1 MSPQKA
7 TQEFSIR
14 NKSITLNGNKPRKST
29 IVGYSGVFLFIV
41 SFLTFSYQNVSVNS
55 SIDNSSVTQTT
66 NQSSTRDH
74 QANAI
79 SADQLTAANAVASLA
94 EVVNLPS
101 AGDLRET
108 ATTLSVQKQLSQSD
122 SMVVSKPQIVKP
134 ETSSERGI
142 TDYKVENGDNL
153 ASISEK
159 FGVSPQTI
167 KWANNMAA
175 DSVEVGAQLT
185 IPRADGVVYTVK
197 AGDSVDGIASK
208 YKVDAERV
216 IMYNNLDKDAELAE
230 GARLLL
236 PNGDLPETERP
247 GYVAPRVYSAP
258 TTNYNLSYSTMGGGS
273 VISRGYGFPGPSAGN
288 RYAAGNCTWYA
299 YERRAQLG
307 RPIGGMWGNAYSWK
321 TSAQNG
327 GYQVDKNPTP
337 GAVIQ
342 TSGGG
347 GGYGHV
353 GVVERI
359 EGDNM
364 IISDM
369 NYAGY
374 NVVTWRTIPLS
385 QAGNYWY
392 IH

>member
-1 MSPQKA
+1 M
-7 TQEFSIR
+7 
-14 NKSITLNGNKPRKST
+14 
-29 IVGYSGVFLFIV
+29 FIV
-41 SFLTFSYQNVSVNS
+41 LFLTFSYQDVSVNS

-66 NQSSTRDH
+66 NQSSFGN
-74 QANAI
+74 QVNAI

-108 ATTLSVQKQLSQSD
+108 ATTLSVQKQLAQSD
-122 SMVVSKPQIVKP
+122 SMVVSKPQIVEP

-142 TDYKVENGDNL
+142 TSYVVQDGDSL

-167 KWANNMAA
+167 KWANNMSV
-175 DSVEVGAQLT
+175 DSVDVGKELT

-197 AGDSVDGIASK
+197 SGDTIDSIASK

-216 IMYNNLDKDAELAE
+216 IMYNDLDKDAELTE
-230 GARLLL
+230 GVRLLL

-258 TTNYNLSYSTMGGGS
+258 VTNYNLSYSTMGGGS
-273 VISRGYGFPGPSAGN
+273 VISRSYGFPGPSAGN

-299 YERRAQLG
+299 YERRMQLG

-321 TSAQNG
+321 TSAQSS
-327 GYQVDKNPTP
+327 GYEVNKNPAP

-353 GVVERI
+353 GVLERI

-392 IH
+392 VH